1 MPSKL
6 IIVVI
11 AKMMTVVYIHVRT
24 CTSTTQFNDKIY
36 SRPQTFTWEFS
47 GLSSF
52 PNQAQ
57 RGTNM
62 VLALSPGLLR
72 MLGDE
77 ANMVHTL
84 VQRTK

>member
-24 CTSTTQFNDKIY
+24 STTQFNDKTY

-72 MLGDE
+72 MPGDE